1 MPIIEK
7 KIGKTIHI
15 QQNFDLRKYQVPFES
30 KEEMELDC
38 PKPLKKNKLIF
49 ILAVPFAKFQ
59 ANKRKKLF
67 AV

>member
-38 PKPLKKNKLIF
+38 PKPLKKN
-49 ILAVPFAKFQ
+49 
-59 ANKRKKLF
+59 
-67 AV
+67 